1 MAKTDR
7 GRPDEKSPQPPRPS
21 SLDPAEVGFT
31 PRPMVRW
38 LDPHQ
43 LLDTAA
49 RVLVSGIF
57 SSYADNRETQAL
69 VEANVVD
76 RSGEGELWLD
86 YVADLG
92 DGWNPTYT
100 VARLLATDSLEL
112 DWDGKPY
119 PTERG
124 RLLVMGGDQVY
135 PVPTA
140 GEYENRFLGPYRS
153 AMPCAPPE
161 HGPEL
166 FAIPGSHDWYDG
178 LVNFTNIFCRGRP
191 IGGWNTSQQRSYFAL
206 KLPNRWW
213 LWGIDVQFGAYLDE
227 AQLKYFCDVAASQV
241 ADGDRIILCTAK
253 EVGSGRSTDEVYSDR
268 DIEYLE
274 GQVIEPSGARVML
287 YLKSGRH
294 HYCRYEETDGP
305 RHHITSGGGGAF
317 LHPTHQLPD
326 HTDVH
331 GSGDEGAFRRAGTYP
346 SPKVSKSL
354 RKRVWFLPFYNFPL
368 AALFGTVQVLLA
380 FMMGLHL
387 RDRHASLDPDE
398 LVRAVWES
406 PTAFLLLLLMAVLLA
421 AMVRFA
427 HEASGV
433 TRWVLGLVHSGL
445 QLASIVAV
453 MIGASW
459 LSTTLVGSTGA
470 QSLVVFLAFVFLLGG
485 IGGTFGVSGYFW
497 ATNCLGL
504 HGNEAYAPLHHQDLK
519 HFLRLH
525 FDADGALTVYP
536 IAVDRVGRHWE
547 ARPDAPAHDPWFA
560 PSDADPDPHL
570 IEKPIRIDGESP
582 ERPESA
588 QPPARESDSGTGAAS
603 A

>member
-7 GRPDEKSPQPPRPS
+7 GRPETGSSCPDRPS
-21 SLDPAEVGFT
+21 SLDPAELGFT
-31 PRPMVRW
+31 QQPMVRW

-43 LLDTAA
+43 LLDTAV
-49 RVLVSGIF
+49 RVLLSGIF
-57 SSYADNRETQAL
+57 SSYADNRELQAL
-69 VEANVVD
+69 VEADVVD
-76 RSGEGELWLD
+76 RSHAPELWLD

-100 VARLLATDSLEL
+100 VARLLATEELEL
-112 DWDGKPY
+112 DWDGTPHA
-119 PTERG
+119 TERG

-135 PVPTA
+135 PVPKA
-140 GEYENRFLGPYRS
+140 AEYENRMLGPYRS
-153 AMPCAPPE
+153 ALPCTSSDD
-161 HGPEL
+161 GPEL

-178 LVNFTNIFCRGRP
+178 LVNFTNIFCRGRS
-191 IGGWNTSQQRSYFAL
+191 IGGWRTGQQRSYFAL
-206 KLPNRWW
+206 KLPNHWW

-253 EVGSGRSTDEVYSDR
+253 EVGSGRSTDEIYSDR
-268 DIEYLE
+268 HIEYLE
-274 GQVIEPSGARVML
+274 RQVIEPAGARVML

-294 HYCRYEETDGP
+294 HYCRYEEADGD

-326 HTDVH
+326 RTDVH
-331 GSGDEGAFRRAGTYP
+331 GSGDDGAFQRAGTYP
-346 SPKVSKSL
+346 SPAESKRL
-354 RKRVWFLPFYNFPL
+354 RKRVWLLPFFNLPL

-398 LVRAVWES
+398 LARAVWES
-406 PTAFLLLLLMAVLLA
+406 PTAFLLLLLMVVLLA
-421 AMVRFA
+421 AMVKFA
-427 HEASGV
+427 HEASGI
-433 TRWVLGLVHSGL
+433 TRVLLGLVHSAM
-445 QLASIVAV
+445 QLASIAAV
-453 MIGASW
+453 MIAASE
-459 LSTTLVGSTGA
+459 LSTTLVGPTGA
-470 QSLVVFLAFVFLLGG
+470 ESLVVFLAFVALLGG

-525 FDADGALTVYP
+525 FDGDGALTVYP
-536 IAVDRVGRHWE
+536 VAVDRVGRHWE
-547 ARPDAPAHDPWFA
+547 ARPDAAVHEPWFA
-560 PSDADPDPHL
+560 PTGSDPETHL
-570 IEKPIRIDGESP
+570 IEEPIRIDGRS
-582 ERPESA
+582 
-588 QPPARESDSGTGAAS
+588 SG
-603 A
+603 